1 MSRNREQFGIV
12 PRNQIPRAKFPIF
25 QKHSFTCN
33 LGDIIPF
40 FAYSD
45 VLPGDTWSLHT
56 NCVVRLQTPKYPTMD
71 VIVAD
76 IYWFSQLWRNLWRH
90 TNEFFGENTA
100 GAWKQT
106 TEYTIP
112 KVEAPTGGWTAK
124 DAADYMGI
132 PPGIDKIKDTDGVT
146 DIPLEVNALNFR
158 MYANTCNEWM
168 RNQNVIAPYIDYDT
182 DLGDATISGNLGL
195 NPTNR
200 ERALRGRGLL
210 KASKLADLAVSC
222 LPEPQKGDAITIPLG
237 TTAPVEV
244 YGNGKALGLADL
256 DNMTGVIEL
265 FNTGSNITGANTPQS
280 SYYAS
285 KTESDDLGSTF
296 AVGVAGAQNTYMGV
310 HTDPAKSGL
319 IGTANLTNA
328 VAATINVQ
336 RLAWALQRILE
347 KDARGGTRYTEIIS
361 YQYGVHAEDET
372 LQIPRYLGGERF
384 PISITQVA
392 QSSETSTTPLGET
405 GAFSWTT
412 NSQKGWTQ
420 SFTKHMCIMG
430 LLVLRQAT
438 RTYQQGVEPQWWR
451 TRRFDVYIP
460 SLANLGEMAMP
471 TKWIYLQGGN
481 VPFGFYAPWEDY
493 RFLWN
498 RVSAEMRSSYAQSQD
513 AWHYADEYN
522 SAPVLSE
529 EFVTETPDY
538 VDRTLVVP
546 STTADQFKVDMC
558 TYGTRTA
565 PIPLFGVPGLVDHM

>member
-1 MSRNREQFGIV
+1 MSRNKEQFGVV
-12 PRNQIPRAKFPIF
+12 PRNTIPRAKFPVM
-25 QKHSFTCN
+25 QKHTFTCN

-45 VLPGDTWSLHT
+45 VIPGDTWSLQT
-56 NCVVRLQTPKYPTMD
+56 NCVVRLNTPKYPTMD

-112 KVEAPTGGWTAK
+112 QVTAPTGGWTAK

-132 PPGIDKIKDTDGVT
+132 PPGIDTMKDTDGTT
-146 DIPLEVNALNFR
+146 DIQVSVNALNFR

-168 RNQNVIAPYIDYDT
+168 RNQNLIAPYIDYDT
-182 DLGDATISGNLGL
+182 DLGDTTISANLSA

-200 ERALRGRGLL
+200 EKALRGRGLL

-222 LPEPQKGDAITIPLG
+222 LPEPQKGDAITLPLG
-237 TTAPVEV
+237 TTAPVMYEDKT
-244 YGNGKALGLADL
+244 Y
-256 DNMTGVIEL
+256 TGGTVSTRYANKYVNL
-265 FNTGSNITGANTPQS
+265 TQGGTSGQLYMRDTDTGGA
-280 SYYAS
+280 
-285 KTESDDLGSTF
+285 F
-296 AVGVAGAQNTYMGV
+296 
-310 HTDPAKSGL
+310 
-319 IGTANLTNA
+319 TANEGNNLVVDLSKAT
-328 VAATINVQ
+328 AATINAQ

-361 YQYGVHAEDET
+361 YQYGVHADDET

-384 PISITQVA
+384 PISISQVA

-412 NSQKGWTQ
+412 NAQGGFTQ

-451 TRRFDVYIP
+451 KRRFDVYVP
-460 SLANLGEMAMP
+460 SLANIGEQAMP
-471 TKWIYLQGGN
+471 VKWIYLQGGN
-481 VPFGFYAPWEDY
+481 QEFGFYAPWEDY

-513 AWHYADEYN
+513 AWHYADEY
-522 SAPVLSE
+522 SDTPILSE
-529 EFVTETPDY
+529 EFVSETPDY

-546 STTADQFKVDMC
+546 STEADQFKVDMV

>member
-1 MSRNREQFGIV
+1 MSRNKQQFGIV
-12 PRNQIPRAKFPIF
+12 PKNSIPRAKFPMM
-25 QKHSFTCN
+25 QKHTFTCN

-45 VLPGDTWSLHT
+45 IIPGDTWHLETS
-56 NCVVRLQTPKYPTMD
+56 CVVRLQTPKYPTMD
-71 VIVAD
+71 VLVAD
-76 IYWFSQLWRNLWRH
+76 VYWFSQLWRNLWRH

-112 KVEAPTGGWTAK
+112 KVSAPTGGWSAK

-132 PPGIDKIKDTDGVT
+132 VPGISTIKDADGVT
-146 DIPLEVNALNFR
+146 DINLEVNALNFR
-158 MYANTCNEWM
+158 MYANVCNEWM

-182 DLGDATISGNLGL
+182 DLGDATISGNLSS

-200 ERALRGRGLL
+200 ERALKGRGLL

-222 LPEPQKGDAITIPLG
+222 LPEPQKGDAITIPIG
-237 TTAPVEV
+237 TSAPV
-244 YGNGKALGLADL
+244 YAGDINPAPTTKKQIQYRQTSDGNPPAAGTYAMY
-256 DNMTGVIEL
+256 N
-265 FNTGSNITGANTPQS
+265 GSNGTNSNPEYIALTSNPSNPGI
-280 SYYAS
+280 
-285 KTESDDLGSTF
+285 
-296 AVGVAGAQNTYMGV
+296 AVY
-310 HTDPAKSGL
+310 P
-319 IGTANLTNA
+319 ANLYTDLRQA
-328 VAATINVQ
+328 VAATVNAQ
-336 RLAWALQRILE
+336 RLSWALQRVLE

-361 YQYGVHAEDET
+361 YQYGVHADDET

-384 PISITQVA
+384 PIQISQVE

-412 NSQKGWTQ
+412 NAQKGWTQ

-430 LLVLRQAT
+430 LLVIRQAT
-438 RTYQQGVEPQWWR
+438 RTYQQGIEPQWWR
-451 TRRFDVYIP
+451 TRRFDVYLP

-471 TKWIYLQGGN
+471 TKWIYLPGGN

-522 SAPVLSE
+522 SAPILSE
-529 EFVTETPDY
+529 QFVQETPDY

-546 STTADQFKVDMC
+546 SSTADQFKVDMV
-558 TYGTRTA
+558 TYGSRTA
-565 PIPLFGVPGLVDHM
+565 PIPMYGVPGLVDHM

>member
-1 MSRNREQFGIV
+1 MSRNKEQFGVV
-12 PRNQIPRAKFPIF
+12 PRNTIPRAKFPVM
-25 QKHSFTCN
+25 QKHTFTCN

-45 VLPGDTWSLHT
+45 VIPGDTWELKT
-56 NCVVRLQTPKYPTMD
+56 NCVIRLNTPKYPTMD
-71 VIVAD
+71 VLVAD

-106 TEYTIP
+106 QEFTIP
-112 KVEAPTGGWTAK
+112 QITAPTGGWEPK

-132 PPGIDKIKDTDGVT
+132 VPGIDTIKDSDGTT
-146 DIPLEVNALNFR
+146 DIQLSINALNFR
-158 MYANTCNEWM
+158 MYANVCNEWM

-182 DLGDATISGNLGL
+182 DLGDSTISGNLGV

-222 LPEPQKGDAITIPLG
+222 LPEPQKGDAITLPLG
-237 TTAPVEV
+237 TTAPVNFASTDTITV
-244 YGNGKALGLADL
+244 
-256 DNMTGVIEL
+256 
-265 FNTGSNITGANTPQS
+265 TGANAPTWK
-280 SYYAS
+280 
-285 KTESDDLGSTF
+285 KTSNGSFPSIGSFLGAGTNLANGTVFSTSL
-296 AVGVAGAQNTYMGV
+296 GTNN
-310 HTDPAKSGL
+310 
-319 IGTANLTNA
+319 GTATISNAYADLTQA
-328 VAATINVQ
+328 TAATINAQ

-361 YQYGVHAEDET
+361 YQYGVHADDET

-384 PISITQVA
+384 PISINQVA

-405 GAFSWTT
+405 GAYSWTT
-412 NSQKGWTQ
+412 NAQGGFTQ

-430 LLVLRQAT
+430 LLVIRQAT

-451 TRRFDVYIP
+451 KRRFDVYVP
-460 SLANLGEMAMP
+460 SLANIGEQAMP
-471 TKWIYLQGGN
+471 VKWIYLAGGN
-481 VPFGFYAPWEDY
+481 QEFGFYAPWEDY

-498 RVSAEMRSSYAQSQD
+498 RVSAEMRSSYTQSQD

-522 SAPVLSE
+522 DSPVLSE
-529 EFVTETPDY
+529 EFVSETPDY

-546 STTADQFKVDMC
+546 STTADQFKVDMV

>member
-1 MSRNREQFGIV
+1 MSRNREQFGVV

-25 QKHSFTCN
+25 QKHTFTCN

-45 VLPGDTWSLHT
+45 VIPGDTWNLQT

-112 KVEAPTGGWTAK
+112 QITAPTGGWTAK

-132 PPGIDKIKDTDGVT
+132 PPGIDTIKDEDGTT
-146 DIPLEVNALNFR
+146 DIQLSVNALNFR

-168 RNQNVIAPYIDYDT
+168 RNQNIIAPYIDYDT
-182 DLGDATISGNLGL
+182 DLGDATISGNLSA

-222 LPEPQKGDAITIPLG
+222 LPEPQKGNAITLPLG
-237 TTAPVEV
+237 TSANIVGTAPVIGNGDPINV
-244 YGNGKALGLADL
+244 KVGSNYISVNQAGSANGYALYGNSQG
-256 DNMTGVIEL
+256 
-265 FNTGSNITGANTPQS
+265 
-280 SYYAS
+280 
-285 KTESDDLGSTF
+285 
-296 AVGVAGAQNTYMGV
+296 AGATAIGWAD
-310 HTDPAKSGL
+310 TASKSGL
-319 IGTANLTNA
+319 QADLTNSSA
-328 VAATINVQ
+328 YVDLTTATAATINAQ

-384 PISITQVA
+384 PISIQQVA

-451 TRRFDVYIP
+451 KRRFDVYLP
-460 SLANLGEMAMP
+460 SLANIGEQAMP
-471 TKWIYLQGGN
+471 VKWIYLQGGN
-481 VPFGFYAPWEDY
+481 QKFGFYAPWEDY

-513 AWHYADEYN
+513 SWHYADEYN

-529 EFVTETPDY
+529 EFVQETPDY

-546 STTADQFKVDMC
+546 STTADQFKVDIC
-558 TYGTRTA
+558 TYGSRTA
-565 PIPLFGVPGLVDHM
+565 PIPMFGVPGLVDHM

>member
-1 MSRNREQFGIV
+1 MSRNKEQFGVV
-12 PRNQIPRAKFPIF
+12 PRNTIPRAKFPVM
-25 QKHSFTCN
+25 QKHTFTCN

-45 VLPGDTWSLHT
+45 VIPGDTWELKT
-56 NCVVRLQTPKYPTMD
+56 NCVIRLNTPKYPTMD
-71 VIVAD
+71 VLVAD

-106 TEYTIP
+106 QEFTIP
-112 KVEAPTGGWTAK
+112 QITAPTGGWVAK

-132 PPGIDKIKDTDGVT
+132 VPGIDTIKDSDGTT
-146 DIPLEVNALNFR
+146 DIQLSINALNFR
-158 MYANTCNEWM
+158 MYANVCNEWM

-182 DLGDATISGNLGL
+182 DLGDATISGNLST

-210 KASKLADLAVSC
+210 KASKLTDLAVSC
-222 LPEPQKGDAITIPLG
+222 LPEPQKGDAITLPLG
-237 TTAPVEV
+237 TTAPIKYVPGTATDTTTTSIYTNTGV
-244 YGNGKALGLADL
+244 NYTPGSPVNLIAQYFSSDATASLMTVNGAMSIDNSKNLLADL
-256 DNMTGVIEL
+256 SQAT
-265 FNTGSNITGANTPQS
+265 
-280 SYYAS
+280 
-285 KTESDDLGSTF
+285 
-296 AVGVAGAQNTYMGV
+296 
-310 HTDPAKSGL
+310 
-319 IGTANLTNA
+319 
-328 VAATINVQ
+328 AATINAQ

-361 YQYGVHAEDET
+361 YQYGVHADDET

-384 PISITQVA
+384 PISISQVA
-392 QSSETSTTPLGET
+392 QSSESSTTPLGET
-405 GAFSWTT
+405 GAYSWTT
-412 NSQKGWTQ
+412 NAQGGFTQ

-430 LLVLRQAT
+430 LLVIRQAT

-451 TRRFDVYIP
+451 KRRFDVYVP
-460 SLANLGEMAMP
+460 SLANIGEQAMP
-471 TKWIYLQGGN
+471 VKWIYLAGGN
-481 VPFGFYAPWEDY
+481 QEFGFYAPWEDY

-522 SAPVLSE
+522 DSPILSE
-529 EFVTETPDY
+529 EFVSETPDY
-538 VDRTLVVP
+538 VDRTLIVP
-546 STTADQFKVDMC
+546 STTADQFKVDMV

>member
-1 MSRNREQFGIV
+1 MSRNKQQFGIV
-12 PRNQIPRAKFPIF
+12 PRNSIPRAKFPMM
-25 QKHSFTCN
+25 QKHTFTCN

-45 VLPGDTWSLHT
+45 VIPGDTWHLETS
-56 NCVVRLQTPKYPTMD
+56 CVVRLQTPKYPTMD
-71 VIVAD
+71 VLVAD
-76 IYWFSQLWRNLWRH
+76 VYWFSQLWRNLWRH

-112 KVEAPTGGWTAK
+112 KVKAPTGGWTAK

-132 PPGIDKIKDTDGVT
+132 VPGIDKIKDADGTT
-146 DIPLEVNALNFR
+146 DIDLEVNALNFR
-158 MYANTCNEWM
+158 MYANVCNEWM

-182 DLGDATISGNLGL
+182 DLGDATISGNLSA

-200 ERALRGRGLL
+200 EKALRGRGLL

-222 LPEPQKGDAITIPLG
+222 LPEPQKGDAVTIPIG
-237 TTAPVEV
+237 TSAPVEI
-244 YGNGKALGLADL
+244 YGNGTNVQLEILSGTSAAQGMTVNGTTGGL
-256 DNMTGVIEL
+256 
-265 FNTGSNITGANTPQS
+265 FSFGSG
-280 SYYAS
+280 
-285 KTESDDLGSTF
+285 
-296 AVGVAGAQNTYMGV
+296 GVASPVGISQDST
-310 HTDPAKSGL
+310 KSGL
-319 IGTANLTNA
+319 IGTANLSQA
-328 VAATINVQ
+328 VAATVNAQ
-336 RLAWALQRILE
+336 RLAWALQRVLE

-361 YQYGVHAEDET
+361 YQYGVHADDET

-384 PISITQVA
+384 PISISQVE

-412 NSQKGWTQ
+412 NTQKGWTQ

-430 LLVLRQAT
+430 LLVIRQAT
-438 RTYQQGVEPQWWR
+438 RTYQQGIEPQWWR
-451 TRRFDVYIP
+451 TRRFDVYLP

-513 AWHYADEYN
+513 AWHYADEYD

-529 EFVTETPDY
+529 EFVQETPDY

-546 STTADQFKVDMC
+546 STTADQFKVDMV
-558 TYGTRTA
+558 TYGSRTA
-565 PIPLFGVPGLVDHM
+565 PIPMYGVPGLVDHM

>member
-1 MSRNREQFGIV
+1 MSRNKEQFGVV
-12 PRNQIPRAKFPIF
+12 PRNTIPRAKFPVM
-25 QKHSFTCN
+25 QKHTFTCN

-45 VLPGDTWSLHT
+45 VIPGDTWELKT
-56 NCVVRLQTPKYPTMD
+56 NCVIRLNTPKYPTMD
-71 VIVAD
+71 VLVAD

-112 KVEAPTGGWTAK
+112 QITAPTGGWSAK

-132 PPGIDKIKDTDGVT
+132 VPGIDTIKDSDGTT
-146 DIPLEVNALNFR
+146 DIQLSVNALNFR
-158 MYANTCNEWM
+158 MYANVCNEWM

-182 DLGDATISGNLGL
+182 DLGDATISGNLSA

-210 KASKLADLAVSC
+210 KASKLTDLAISC
-222 LPEPQKGDAITIPLG
+222 LPEPQKGDAITLPLG
-237 TTAPVEV
+237 TTAPV
-244 YGNGKALGLADL
+244 YGNGGALKMINQDASNAIYAVSTASVGTPFLFGNTNDKQQAIPTKTQLNAAGYSSAGLIADL
-256 DNMTGVIEL
+256 TSA
-265 FNTGSNITGANTPQS
+265 T
-280 SYYAS
+280 
-285 KTESDDLGSTF
+285 
-296 AVGVAGAQNTYMGV
+296 
-310 HTDPAKSGL
+310 
-319 IGTANLTNA
+319 
-328 VAATINVQ
+328 AATINAQ

-361 YQYGVHAEDET
+361 YQYGVHADDET

-384 PISITQVA
+384 PISISQVA
-392 QSSETSTTPLGET
+392 QSSESSTTPLGET

-412 NSQKGWTQ
+412 NTQGGFTQ
-420 SFTKHMCIMG
+420 SFTKHMCLMG
-430 LLVLRQAT
+430 LLVIRQAT

-451 TRRFDVYIP
+451 KRRFDVYVP
-460 SLANLGEMAMP
+460 SLANIGEQAMP
-471 TKWIYLQGGN
+471 VKWIYLAGGN
-481 VPFGFYAPWEDY
+481 QEFGFYAPWEDY

-498 RVSAEMRSSYAQSQD
+498 RVSAEMRSSYPQSQD

-522 SAPVLSE
+522 DAPILSE
-529 EFVTETPDY
+529 EFVSETPDY

-546 STTADQFKVDMC
+546 STTADQFKVDMV

>member
-1 MSRNREQFGIV
+1 MSRNKEQFGVV
-12 PRNQIPRAKFPIF
+12 PRNTIPRAKFPVM
-25 QKHSFTCN
+25 QKHTFTCN

-40 FAYSD
+40 FSYSD
-45 VLPGDTWSLHT
+45 VIPGDTWELKT
-56 NCVVRLQTPKYPTMD
+56 NCVVRLNTPKYPTMD
-71 VIVAD
+71 VLVAD

-112 KVEAPTGGWTAK
+112 QITAPTGGWSAK

-132 PPGIDKIKDTDGVT
+132 VPGIDKIKDSDGTT
-146 DIPLEVNALNFR
+146 DIQLSINALNFR
-158 MYANTCNEWM
+158 MYANVCNEWM

-182 DLGDATISGNLGL
+182 DLGDATISGNLPS

-222 LPEPQKGDAITIPLG
+222 LPEPQKGDAITLPIG
-237 TTAPVEV
+237 TSAPVV
-244 YGNGKALGLADL
+244 RDSKTTNPINIHVAATGDNFTPGNAQNALWATQNNKGVLSGSLGPTNIDPNGTLYADL
-256 DNMTGVIEL
+256 TQA
-265 FNTGSNITGANTPQS
+265 T
-280 SYYAS
+280 
-285 KTESDDLGSTF
+285 
-296 AVGVAGAQNTYMGV
+296 
-310 HTDPAKSGL
+310 
-319 IGTANLTNA
+319 
-328 VAATINVQ
+328 AATINAQ

-361 YQYGVHAEDET
+361 YQYGVHADDET

-384 PISITQVA
+384 PISISQVA
-392 QSSETSTTPLGET
+392 QSSESSTTPLGET
-405 GAFSWTT
+405 GAYSWTT
-412 NSQKGWTQ
+412 NEQGGFTQ
-420 SFTKHMCIMG
+420 SFTKHMCLMG
-430 LLVLRQAT
+430 ILIIRQAT

-451 TRRFDVYIP
+451 KRRFDVYVP
-460 SLANLGEMAMP
+460 SLANIGEQAMP
-471 TKWIYLQGGN
+471 VKWIYLAGGN
-481 VPFGFYAPWEDY
+481 QEFGFYAPWEDY

-522 SAPVLSE
+522 DAPILSE
-529 EFVTETPDY
+529 EFVSETPDY

-546 STTADQFKVDMC
+546 STTADQFKVDMV

>member
-1 MSRNREQFGIV
+1 M
-12 PRNQIPRAKFPIF
+12 F
-25 QKHSFTCN
+25 QKHTFTCN

-40 FAYSD
+40 FVYSD
-45 VLPGDTWSLHT
+45 VLPGDTWNLKT
-56 NCVVRLQTPKYPTMD
+56 NCVVRLTTPKYPTMD

-100 GAWKQT
+100 GAWKRT
-106 TEYTIP
+106 TEVTIP
-112 KVEAPTGGWTAK
+112 QITAPTGGWTAK

-132 PPGIDKIKDTDGVT
+132 PPGIDTILKEDGVT
-146 DIPLEVNALNFR
+146 TQQLSVNALNFR
-158 MYANTCNEWM
+158 MYANVCNEWM

-182 DLGDATISGNLGL
+182 DLGDATISANLTN

-200 ERALRGRGLL
+200 ERALKGRGLL
-210 KASKLADLAVSC
+210 KASKLTDLAVSC
-222 LPEPQKGDAITIPLG
+222 LPEPQKGNAITLPLG
-237 TTAPVEV
+237 VSAPIVNATANTNNIISPNWYDAGGSGLSQGAKGLSAEQSANGT
-244 YGNGKALGLADL
+244 YFSSTGPGTNQGKAYVALEADL
-256 DNMTGVIEL
+256 
-265 FNTGSNITGANTPQS
+265 
-280 SYYAS
+280 
-285 KTESDDLGSTF
+285 
-296 AVGVAGAQNTYMGV
+296 
-310 HTDPAKSGL
+310 
-319 IGTANLTNA
+319 TAAT
-328 VAATINVQ
+328 AATINAQ

-361 YQYGVHAEDET
+361 YQYGVHADDET

-384 PISITQVA
+384 PISVSQVA

-420 SFTKHMCIMG
+420 SFTKHTVIMG
-430 LLVLRQAT
+430 ILVLRQAT
-438 RTYQQGVEPQWWR
+438 RTYQQGIEPQWWR
-451 TRRFDVYIP
+451 KRRFDIYIP
-460 SLANLGEMAMP
+460 SLANIGEQAMP
-471 TKWIYLQGGN
+471 TKWIYLQGGD

-513 AWHYADEYN
+513 VWHYADEYN
-522 SAPVLSE
+522 SSPVLSE
-529 EFVTETPDY
+529 QFVSETPDY

-546 STTADQFKVDMC
+546 SSTADQFKVDMV

-565 PIPLFGVPGLVDHM
+565 PIPLFGVPGLVDHF

>member
-1 MSRNREQFGIV
+1 MSRNKQQFGIV
-12 PRNQIPRAKFPIF
+12 PHNSIPRAKFPIM
-25 QKHSFTCN
+25 QKHTFTCN

-45 VLPGDTWSLHT
+45 VIPGDTWHLETS
-56 NCVVRLQTPKYPTMD
+56 CVVRLQTPKYPTMD
-71 VIVAD
+71 VLVAD

-112 KVEAPTGGWTAK
+112 KVKAPTGGWTAK

-132 PPGIDKIKDTDGVT
+132 VPGIDKIKDVDGVT
-146 DIPLEVNALNFR
+146 DIDLEVNALNFR

-182 DLGDATISGNLGL
+182 DLGDATISGDLSQ

-222 LPEPQKGDAITIPLG
+222 LPEPQKGDAVTIPIG
-237 TTAPVEV
+237 TTAPLDAIVTTSTTDVLNGAQFPLHMKKIDGGTPSKNLLAV
-244 YGNGKALGLADL
+244 YGDKSVYGIGGTVAEPGNKMYPANLVVNG
-256 DNMTGVIEL
+256 V
-265 FNTGSNITGANTPQS
+265 
-280 SYYAS
+280 
-285 KTESDDLGSTF
+285 
-296 AVGVAGAQNTYMGV
+296 
-310 HTDPAKSGL
+310 
-319 IGTANLTNA
+319 ANLTNA
-328 VAATINVQ
+328 VAATVNAQ

-361 YQYGVHAEDET
+361 YQYGVHADDET

-384 PISITQVA
+384 PIQISQVE

-412 NSQKGWTQ
+412 NTQKGWTQ

-430 LLVLRQAT
+430 LLVIRQAT
-438 RTYQQGVEPQWWR
+438 RTYQQGIEPQWWR
-451 TRRFDVYIP
+451 TRRFDVYLP

-513 AWHYADEYN
+513 AWHYADEYD

-529 EFVTETPDY
+529 EFVQETPDY

-546 STTADQFKVDMC
+546 STTADQFKVDMV
-558 TYGTRTA
+558 TYGSRTA
-565 PIPLFGVPGLVDHM
+565 PIPMYGVPGLVDHM

>member
-1 MSRNREQFGIV
+1 MSRNKEQFGVV
-12 PRNQIPRAKFPIF
+12 PHNTIPRAKFPVM
-25 QKHSFTCN
+25 QKHTFTCN

-45 VLPGDTWSLHT
+45 VIPGDTWELKT
-56 NCVVRLQTPKYPTMD
+56 NCVIRLNTPKYPTMD
-71 VIVAD
+71 VLVAD
-76 IYWFSQLWRNLWRH
+76 IYWFSQLWRNLWKH

-112 KVEAPTGGWTAK
+112 QITAPTGGWDPK

-132 PPGIDKIKDTDGVT
+132 VPGIDTIKDSDGTT
-146 DIPLEVNALNFR
+146 DIQLSVNALNFR

-168 RNQNVIAPYIDYDT
+168 RNQNLIAPYIDYDT
-182 DLGDATISGNLGL
+182 DLGDATISGDLPI

-200 ERALRGRGLL
+200 DRALRGRGLL
-210 KASKLADLAVSC
+210 KASKLTDLAVSC
-222 LPEPQKGDAITIPLG
+222 LPEPQKGDAITLPLG
-237 TTAPVEV
+237 ISAPVLTSDTENTV
-244 YGNGKALGLADL
+244 TGNPLIFKS
-256 DNMTGVIEL
+256 T
-265 FNTGSNITGANTPQS
+265 TGAGPIAGNVTMNVEGKSYATS
-280 SYYAS
+280 S
-285 KTESDDLGSTF
+285 
-296 AVGVAGAQNTYMGV
+296 AGA
-310 HTDPAKSGL
+310 
-319 IGTANLTNA
+319 GTVFIEPVNLEVNLTKA
-328 VAATINVQ
+328 TAATINAQ

-361 YQYGVHAEDET
+361 YQYGVHADDET

-384 PISITQVA
+384 PISINQVA

-405 GAFSWTT
+405 GAYSWTT
-412 NSQKGWTQ
+412 NAQGGFTQ

-430 LLVLRQAT
+430 LLVIRQAT

-451 TRRFDVYIP
+451 KRRFDVYVP
-460 SLANLGEMAMP
+460 SLANIGEQAMP
-471 TKWIYLQGGN
+471 VKWIYLAGGN
-481 VPFGFYAPWEDY
+481 QEFGFYAPWEDY

-498 RVSAEMRSSYAQSQD
+498 RVSAEMRSSYTQSQD
-513 AWHYADEYN
+513 AWHYADEY
-522 SAPVLSE
+522 SDAPILSE
-529 EFVTETPDY
+529 EFVSETPDY

-546 STTADQFKVDMC
+546 STTADQFKVDMV

>member
-1 MSRNREQFGIV
+1 MSRNAEQFGVV

-25 QKHSFTCN
+25 QKHTFTCN
-33 LGDIIPF
+33 LGDIVPF

-45 VLPGDTWSLHT
+45 VIPGDTWNLQT

-100 GAWKQT
+100 GIWKQT

-112 KVEAPTGGWTAK
+112 QVTAPTGGWSAK

-132 PPGIDKIKDTDGVT
+132 PPGIDTIATENGGT
-146 DIPLEVNALNFR
+146 QQLSINALNFR

-168 RNQNVIAPYIDYDT
+168 RNQNLIAPYIDYDT
-182 DLGDATISGNLGL
+182 DLGDATISGNISA
-195 NPTNR
+195 NATNR

-222 LPEPQKGDAITIPLG
+222 LPEPQKGDAITLPLG
-237 TTAPVEV
+237 TTAPVYASSIENTNIPKIPLKMRNVLDGSVISGNHTLHTSYENSGGTDRTEV
-244 YGNGKALGLADL
+244 
-256 DNMTGVIEL
+256 V
-265 FNTGSNITGANTPQS
+265 FNTTPNTGFTKGYP
-280 SYYAS
+280 YV
-285 KTESDDLGSTF
+285 T
-296 AVGVAGAQNTYMGV
+296 
-310 HTDPAKSGL
+310 
-319 IGTANLTNA
+319 NLTTDLSVA
-328 VAATINVQ
+328 TAATINAQ

-384 PISITQVA
+384 PISITQMT

-405 GAFSWTT
+405 GAYSWTT

-451 TRRFDVYIP
+451 KRRFDVYLP

-471 TKWIYLQGGN
+471 VKWIYLQGGDQK
-481 VPFGFYAPWEDY
+481 FGFYAPWEDY

-498 RVSAEMRSSYAQSQD
+498 RVSAEMRSSYPQSQD

-522 SAPVLSE
+522 SSPVLSE

-546 STTADQFKVDMC
+546 STTADQFKVDMV
-558 TYGTRTA
+558 TFGTRTA
-565 PIPLFGVPGLVDHM
+565 PIPLYGVPGLVDHM

>member
-1 MSRNREQFGIV
+1 MSRNKQQFGIV
-12 PRNQIPRAKFPIF
+12 PQNSIPRAKFPMM
-25 QKHSFTCN
+25 QKHTFTCN

-45 VLPGDTWSLHT
+45 VIPGDTWHLETS
-56 NCVVRLQTPKYPTMD
+56 CVVRLQTPKYPTMD
-71 VIVAD
+71 VLVAD
-76 IYWFSQLWRNLWRH
+76 VYWFSQLWRNLWRH

-112 KVEAPTGGWTAK
+112 KVKAPTGGWTAK

-132 PPGIDKIKDTDGVT
+132 VPGIDKIKDTDGVT
-146 DIPLEVNALNFR
+146 DIDLEVNALNFR
-158 MYANTCNEWM
+158 MYANVCNEWM

-182 DLGDATISGNLGL
+182 DLGDATISGDLSQ

-200 ERALRGRGLL
+200 EKALRGRGLL

-222 LPEPQKGDAITIPLG
+222 LPEPQKGDAVTIPIG
-237 TTAPVEV
+237 TTAPIEFIP
-244 YGNGKALGLADL
+244 GTAD
-256 DNMTGVIEL
+256 NPISSYIYTATGR
-265 FNTGSNITGANTPQS
+265 NYTPQTNAGM
-280 SYYAS
+280 YAG
-285 KTESDDLGSTF
+285 TWPNET
-296 AVGVAGAQNTYMGV
+296 
-310 HTDPAKSGL
+310 
-319 IGTANLTNA
+319 TANVATTNGRMA
-328 VAATINVQ
+328 IDNSASLQVNLANSVAATINAQ
-336 RLAWALQRILE
+336 RLAWALQRVLE

-361 YQYGVHAEDET
+361 YQYGVHADDET

-384 PISITQVA
+384 PISISQVE

-412 NSQKGWTQ
+412 NTQKGWTQ

-430 LLVLRQAT
+430 LLVIRQAT
-438 RTYQQGVEPQWWR
+438 RTYQQGIEPQWWR
-451 TRRFDVYIP
+451 TRRFDVYLP

-513 AWHYADEYN
+513 AWHYADEYD

-529 EFVTETPDY
+529 EFVQETPDY

-546 STTADQFKVDMC
+546 STTADQFKVDMV
-558 TYGTRTA
+558 TYGSRTA
-565 PIPLFGVPGLVDHM
+565 PIPMYGVPGLVDHM

>member
-1 MSRNREQFGIV
+1 M
-12 PRNQIPRAKFPIF
+12 
-25 QKHSFTCN
+25 QKHTFTCN

-45 VLPGDTWSLHT
+45 VIPGDTWELKT
-56 NCVVRLQTPKYPTMD
+56 NCVIRLNTPKYPTMD
-71 VIVAD
+71 VLVAD

-112 KVEAPTGGWTAK
+112 QITAPTGGWSAK

-132 PPGIDKIKDTDGVT
+132 VPGIDKIKDSDGTT
-146 DIPLEVNALNFR
+146 DIQLSINALNFR
-158 MYANTCNEWM
+158 MYANVCNEWM

-182 DLGDATISGNLGL
+182 DLGDATISGNLPS

-210 KASKLADLAVSC
+210 KASKLTDLAVSC
-222 LPEPQKGDAITIPLG
+222 LPEPQKGEAITLPLG
-237 TTAPVEV
+237 LSAPIIRDSTTTNPINIHVASSGADFTPGIPQNPNFATQDGKGVLS
-244 YGNGKALGLADL
+244 GSLGPINFDPNGTLYTDL
-256 DNMTGVIEL
+256 TQA
-265 FNTGSNITGANTPQS
+265 T
-280 SYYAS
+280 
-285 KTESDDLGSTF
+285 
-296 AVGVAGAQNTYMGV
+296 
-310 HTDPAKSGL
+310 
-319 IGTANLTNA
+319 
-328 VAATINVQ
+328 AATINAQ

-361 YQYGVHAEDET
+361 YQYGVHADDET

-384 PISITQVA
+384 PISINQVA

-405 GAFSWTT
+405 GAYSWTT
-412 NSQKGWTQ
+412 NEQGGFTQ
-420 SFTKHMCIMG
+420 SFTKHMCLMG
-430 LLVLRQAT
+430 LLVIRQAT

-451 TRRFDVYIP
+451 KRRFDVYVP
-460 SLANLGEMAMP
+460 SLANIGEQAMP
-471 TKWIYLQGGN
+471 VKWIYLAGGN
-481 VPFGFYAPWEDY
+481 QEFGFYAPWEDY

-513 AWHYADEYN
+513 AWHYADEYTD
-522 SAPVLSE
+522 SPVLSE
-529 EFVTETPDY
+529 EFITETPDY
-538 VDRTLVVP
+538 IDRTLVIP
-546 STTADQFKVDMC
+546 STTADQFKVDMV

>member
-1 MSRNREQFGIV
+1 MSRNKEQFGVV

-25 QKHSFTCN
+25 QKHTFTCN

-45 VLPGDTWSLHT
+45 VLPGDTWNLKT
-56 NCVVRLQTPKYPTMD
+56 NCVIRLQTPKYPTMD
-71 VIVAD
+71 VLIAD
-76 IYWFSQLWRNLWRH
+76 IYWFSQLWRNLWKH

-100 GAWKQT
+100 GAWKRT
-106 TEYTIP
+106 TEVTIP
-112 KVEAPTGGWTAK
+112 QVTAPTGGWVAK

-132 PPGIDKIKDTDGVT
+132 VPGIDTILTEDGVT
-146 DIPLEVNALNFR
+146 TQQLSINALNFR
-158 MYANTCNEWM
+158 MYANVCNEWM

-182 DLGDATISGNLGL
+182 DLGDATISANLPT

-210 KASKLADLAVSC
+210 KASKIADLAVSC
-222 LPEPQKGDAITIPLG
+222 LPEPQKGDAITLPLG
-237 TTAPVEV
+237 TTAPVIGTGYPLGVENTTTTSDIKHATTDNQNLA
-244 YGNGKALGLADL
+244 YWTTSNGGNIAITTNSDKSGMVADL
-256 DNMTGVIEL
+256 TKA
-265 FNTGSNITGANTPQS
+265 T
-280 SYYAS
+280 
-285 KTESDDLGSTF
+285 
-296 AVGVAGAQNTYMGV
+296 
-310 HTDPAKSGL
+310 
-319 IGTANLTNA
+319 
-328 VAATINVQ
+328 AATINAQ

-361 YQYGVHAEDET
+361 YQYGVHADDET

-384 PISITQVA
+384 PISVTQAV

-430 LLVLRQAT
+430 ILVIRQAT
-438 RTYQQGVEPQWWR
+438 RTYQQGIEPQWWR
-451 TRRFDVYIP
+451 KRRFDVYLP
-460 SLANLGEMAMP
+460 SLAHIGEQAMP
-471 TKWIYLQGGN
+471 TKWIYLQSGD
-481 VPFGFYAPWEDY
+481 VAFGFYAPWEDY

-513 AWHYADEYN
+513 AWHYADEYA

-529 EFVTETPDY
+529 QFVTETPDY

-546 STTADQFKVDMC
+546 STTADQFKVDMV

-565 PIPLFGVPGLVDHM
+565 PIPLFGVPGLVDHF